1 MFIEF
6 KDRGTCSGKK
16 QERSRS
22 RSITQAIGLGIKE
35 ITSESDLRKA
45 INKGVWLIAF
55 STPWCSPCRLQE
67 PIMHRLEHKF
77 QGKALLGTLNI
88 DQSPETA
95 SDLGIHSIPTLVIFR
110 NNKEI
115 QRFIGLQSEETLS
128 EALQKL
134 IHNSG

>member
-1 MFIEF
+1 M
-6 KDRGTCSGKK
+6 
-16 QERSRS
+16 Q
-22 RSITQAIGLGIKE
+22 
-35 ITSESDLRKA
+35 
-45 INKGVWLIAF
+45 
-55 STPWCSPCRLQE
+55 
-67 PIMHRLEHKF
+67 RLEYKF

-88 DQSPETA
+88 DQSPKTA

-134 IHNSG
+134 LQNSG